1 MRYYIAYGSNLN
13 TEQMNYR
20 CPTAEKLQTSELDGY
35 RLEFRGSE
43 NNAYATILPACKVP
57 VLLWEIQP
65 EDEQKLD
72 RYEGW
77 PRFYRKEN
85 LELEIGGQKQEAM
98 VYIMND
104 GFERDMPSE
113 RYLATVM
120 EGYEEAGF
128 DPAPIEMALE
138 MSEWAIAERE
148 GLWEIETEP
157 DFETEPEF
165 EVEQESPAEPEMK
178 M

>member
-1 MRYYIAYGSNLN
+1 
-13 TEQMNYR
+13 
-20 CPTAEKLQTSELDGY
+20 
-35 RLEFRGSE
+35 
-43 NNAYATILPACKVP
+43 
-57 VLLWEIQP
+57 
-65 EDEQKLD
+65 
-72 RYEGW
+72 
-77 PRFYRKEN
+77 
-85 LELEIGGQKQEAM
+85 
-98 VYIMND
+98 MND

-148 GLWEIETEP
+148 GLWEN
-157 DFETEPEF
+157 ETEPEF